1 MDFDDAVIIYDE
13 KSGKKYSEYLK
24 KSLEKGFQRLCTSY
38 DISKLNEIE
47 IKKEFIN
54 SCYVIALLTDD
65 YTNTSDEYKTNT
77 INAIGNGNN
86 LKFNKLI
93 RLCKKSI
100 ELEKH
105 LMVYVLDDLNLEIFS
120 DLENDENKIDKNKF
134 VYTGF
139 KDSYELT
146 DSVNYTITGIKE
158 NMEISIN
165 RLCDSKF
172 NLANLYV
179 FLNFLEDASKEYES
193 ILELCPE
200 YGNAKN
206 NQDLVKKYELRKKYE
221 SKYCAEHAD
230 NENKENTENK
240 EYNEDNKDNVIEQT
254 IKTNNEKITLE
265 ENKVETNEIKET
277 KESGN
282 LDDMVHSIKEKLK
295 EEEVLHKFET
305 AEGKLKFEI
314 PPLSELNEDI
324 SQEHPKQQ
332 IIEKKD
338 VAEAELNK
346 IENKIETEARIEAR
360 IESTE
365 SKVELEKSNELISP
379 KVESCELSGSAVKKE
394 NWPKVKPEVKIEIHE
409 QKIDMNEGIPE
420 KEIIRTEKALDDESD
435 IIINSYED
443 TEQSEEV
450 TSKELWH
457 KTKIT
462 PLHSLKPFESIESY
476 NRMEESEDMK
486 PSEVGAI
493 KKDAKDT
500 GILDGIK
507 KGIDDENIHDKSMVE
522 HYIEGL
528 MEEIFPK
535 KEDEEH
541 IKPKK
546 QQPELIKYIEYNKK
560 EQFNKKCYDEDISE
574 NNIVSKK
581 NIKEKDH
588 ITSQNHLNDSDNYQ
602 YKKQYIKNDSDD
614 EKEYQKLLTKANE
627 YYSSGDYKNAEK
639 NYRKAITMHSNVA
652 EAHNNLGCLLDNLGN
667 LEEAEHEYRQALEVD
682 PQYMKAHNNLATILG
697 HMGRYEEAEAQYN
710 KALELNPDYWEA
722 RYNLSIMYASNNEY
736 EQAISEIKKLSKYF
750 RKNGEIKEALQ
761 LKKFVKSL
769 KKMAHLESDEVKKEN
784 K

>member
-1 MDFDDAVIIYDE
+1 MDFDDAVIIYNE

-24 KSLEKGFQRLCTSY
+24 KSLEKGFQRVCTSY

-65 YTNTSDEYKTNT
+65 YKNTSDDYKTSA

-134 VYTGF
+134 VYNGF

-146 DSVNYTITGIKE
+146 DSVNYAITGIKE

-165 RLCDSKF
+165 KLCDSKF

-179 FLNFLEDASKEYES
+179 FLNFLEDASNEYES

-206 NQDLVKKYELRKKYE
+206 NQDLIKKYELRKKYE
-221 SKYCAEHAD
+221 SKYCAEHVAIED
-230 NENKENTENK
+230 KENNENKGC
-240 EYNEDNKDNVIEQT
+240 NEEIILEA
-254 IKTNNEKITLE
+254 NNI
-265 ENKVETNEIKET
+265 ET
-277 KESGN
+277 KENNETDN
-282 LDDMVHSIKEKLK
+282 LDDIVHSIKEKLK

-305 AEGKLKFEI
+305 LEGNLKFEI
-314 PPLSELNEDI
+314 PPLSELKED
-324 SQEHPKQQ
+324 SLQEHQAQ
-332 IIEKKD
+332 NIIEKKD
-338 VAEAELNK
+338 DLEIGLNK
-346 IENKIETEARIEAR
+346 IELNKVKTEDEA
-360 IESTE
+360 TE
-365 SKVELEKSNELISP
+365 ELESYK
-379 KVESCELSGSAVKKE
+379 LSGSAVKKE

-435 IIINSYED
+435 IVINSYED
-443 TEQSEEV
+443 TEQTEEV

-486 PSEVGAI
+486 PSELGGS
-493 KKDAKDT
+493 KKDLKDLKDT
-500 GILDGIK
+500 RIIDELK
-507 KGIDDENIHDKSMVE
+507 KSIDDENIHDKSMVE
-522 HYIEGL
+522 HYLEGL

-535 KEDEEH
+535 KEDEESSV
-541 IKPKK
+541 IEK
-546 QQPELIKYIEYNKK
+546 QQPERIKYIEYDKK

-574 NNIVSKK
+574 NSIVSKK

-588 ITSQNHLNDSDNYQ
+588 ITSQNHLNDYDNYQ
-602 YKKQYIKNDSDD
+602 YKNQYIKNDSDN

-697 HMGRYEEAEAQYN
+697 HMGRYEEAEVQYN

-722 RYNLSIMYASNNEY
+722 RYNLSMMHASNNEY

-769 KKMAHLESDEVKKEN
+769 KKMAHLESDEVKKES